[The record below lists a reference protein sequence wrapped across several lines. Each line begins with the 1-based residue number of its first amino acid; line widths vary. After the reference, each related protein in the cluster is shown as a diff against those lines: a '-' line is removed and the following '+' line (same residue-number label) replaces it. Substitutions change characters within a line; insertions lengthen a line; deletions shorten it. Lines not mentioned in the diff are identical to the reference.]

1 VRPEAANRKENI
13 MKSSDTSINN
23 TAIKVGLWVMVSW
36 AVLLGPIGFA
46 LLCALAYAMYFS
58 NLALG
63 IVCCLLLASPLLFLA
78 VWVPLMGASLIVESS
93 AAREALAP
101 ETETL

>member
-1 VRPEAANRKENI
+1 

-36 AVLLGPIGFA
+36 AVLLGPLGFA

-78 VWVPLMGASLIVESS
+78 VWVPLMGASVIMERS
-93 AAREALAP
+93 AGREVLAP